1 MRIGMKAKKT
11 PKISK
16 ISAETASNPIAA
28 QRRSKPNIRGEK
40 ARNKILSEAAR
51 HFSEF
56 GFRGASAAAIAHD
69 AGISEP
75 GLLHHFGS
83 KKGLLMALIERRYSL
98 DQLKLHADEKL
109 EGLSLLSLL
118 TALVRENLKQREAV
132 KLAMVML
139 GESTSTHH
147 PSHEYFRRRYVD
159 AREVLI
165 KHLTHAQK
173 NGSLRAGVD
182 TEALSAI
189 LLAVMDGLQLQWL
202 LDKRVDMA
210 HCFEVLTSLLDRAL
224 TSGR

>member
-1 MRIGMKAKKT
+1 MKGKKT
-11 PKISK
+11 PTISQL
-16 ISAETASNPIAA
+16 SAAAAPTPTAPP
-28 QRRSKPNIRGEK
+28 RLSKPNVRGQK
-40 ARNKILSEAAR
+40 AREKILSTAAR

-83 KKGLLMALIERRYSL
+83 KRGLLMALIERRYSL
-98 DQLKLHADEKL
+98 DQPKLHADEEL
-109 EGLSLLSLL
+109 EGLALLPLL
-118 TALVRENLKQREAV
+118 TTLVRENLHQREAV

-147 PSHEYFRRRYVD
+147 PSHDYFRRRYVD
-159 AREVLI
+159 ARKVLI
-165 KHLTHAQK
+165 QHLGRAQK
-173 NGSLRAGVD
+173 NGSVRAGVD
-182 TEALSAI
+182 TEALSAV

-210 HCFEVLTSLLDRAL
+210 HCFEVLAGLLERAL
-224 TSGR
+224 ATRR

>member
-1 MRIGMKAKKT
+1 MK
-11 PKISK
+11 SK
-16 ISAETASNPIAA
+16 NTRNIKQIAEEAGTNPIAP
-28 QRRSKPNIRGEK
+28 RRHSNPNVRGQK
-40 ARNKILSEAAR
+40 AREKILSEAAR

-83 KKGLLMALIERRYSL
+83 KKGLLMALIEERYSL

-109 EGLSLLSLL
+109 EGLSLIPLL
-118 TALVRENLKQREAV
+118 ATLVRENLQQREAI

-147 PSHEYFRRRYVD
+147 PSHDFFRHRYVE
-159 AREVLI
+159 ARAVLG
-165 KHLTHAQK
+165 KHLARAQK

-182 TEALSAI
+182 TVALSAV

-210 HCFEVLTSLLDRAL
+210 QCFEVLAGLLERAL
-224 TSGR
+224 TNRR